1 MVKNWIIEQ
10 KEELFFTHYMDG
22 YYDFPVYCPH
32 CNAEVHSEN
41 YEFWDF
47 CPYCGKK
54 VILK

>member
-1 MVKNWIIEQ
+1 VVKNWIIEQ